1 VTKIDNYSPSQLV
14 PLPRITE
21 ALLDRIEQHLDAII
35 ELQDLPILLQAGE
48 RAMLA
53 RLRTGNTTKY
63 DIEFYLHELIE
74 AAKFKQTGDLKQAHE
89 QALKF
94 RKVTERDLFHPDVI
108 AQYSELFPCNW
119 RI

>member
-1 VTKIDNYSPSQLV
+1 MTKIDNYSHSQLV

-21 ALLDRIEQHLDAII
+21 ALLDRIEQHLDV
-35 ELQDLPILLQAGE
+35 
-48 RAMLA
+48 
-53 RLRTGNTTKY
+53 
-63 DIEFYLHELIE
+63 
-74 AAKFKQTGDLKQAHE
+74 KFKQTGDLKQAHE

-108 AQYSELFPCNW
+108 AQYSELFPYNW